1 MQGKI
6 FETTFFPFIT
16 KNQKQ
21 KKEDPFFTSE
31 ASGKDTKF
39 TATEARWHT
48 SSSAQ
53 SSDAPPKKPMLSTE
67 I

>member
-6 FETTFFPFIT
+6 FEITFSLSS
-16 KNQKQ
+16 QRVRS

-39 TATEARWHT
+39 TATEAQWHT

-53 SSDAPPKKPMLSTE
+53 CNDAQPNKPVCSVET
-67 I
+67 